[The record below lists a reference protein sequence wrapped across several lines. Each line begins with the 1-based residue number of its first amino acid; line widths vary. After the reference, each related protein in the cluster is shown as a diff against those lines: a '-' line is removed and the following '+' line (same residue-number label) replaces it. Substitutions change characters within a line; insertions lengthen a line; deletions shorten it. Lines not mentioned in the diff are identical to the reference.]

1 MEPIPNIKN
10 EIKIKKI
17 EIKKP
22 LEIVNKDS
30 SLDTN
35 LFLLPEISDYR
46 CISCENIPS
55 PEKAYEAI
63 CCPIIFCKECLLK
76 WLMQKPSCPICKK
89 TLRNEYGY
97 VRNIKEGNKIFYKTM
112 KKFIIKCPYECQWS
126 GAWEDLENHIKECEN
141 NLKECKYKY
150 IGCEFIGDKEKLKNH
165 EENSDKL
172 HLEMAMKFIKDN
184 QEIPSDT
191 NSDNNHKN

>member
-1 MEPIPNIKN
+1 MIPIPSRQNI
-10 EIKIKKI
+10 ITIKKI

-22 LEIVNKDS
+22 LEIVNKYS

-46 CISCENIPS
+46 CIICENIPS
-55 PEKAYEAI
+55 PENAYDAI

-76 WLMQKPSCPICKK
+76 WIMQNQKCPICKK
-89 TLRNEYGY
+89 TLKNDSGY
-97 VRNIKEGNKIFYKTM
+97 IRSIKESNKIFYKTM
-112 KKFIIKCPYECQWS
+112 KKFIIKCPYECQWN
-126 GAWEDLENHIKECEN
+126 GAWEDLENHIKECEKG
-141 NLKECKYKY
+141 LKECKYKY

-165 EENSDKL
+165 EENDDKL

-184 QEIPSDT
+184 QEIAPDI
-191 NSDNNHKN
+191 NIDNNLKK